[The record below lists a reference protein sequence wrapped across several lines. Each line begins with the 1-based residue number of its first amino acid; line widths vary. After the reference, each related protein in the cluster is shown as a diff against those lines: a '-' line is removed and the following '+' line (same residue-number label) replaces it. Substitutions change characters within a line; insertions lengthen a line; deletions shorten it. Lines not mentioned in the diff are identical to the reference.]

1 MNSSFYISDFYSMTI
16 LYNLLMKNNNSV
28 EFNHTQDLPID
39 AFDFSSLLNMSL
51 VNMSNDYEDSDINYL
66 PYPDFTQITLVR
78 VLFLVSYTIV
88 MFLALFGNSVVCYTV
103 ISNRKMQT
111 VVNCYIVNLAVCDFL
126 VGAFVLPVKLL
137 RTDGTGTLVRLQRWC
152 LHCHALLA
160 DRHCLL
166 QRTYSCC
173 HLPGEV
179 SHYRNISFNIK
190 NKAH

>member
-137 RTDGTGTLVRLQRWC
+137 ELMAPAHWYAFSDGVCTAMLYLQTVIVFSSVLTLVAIC
-152 LHCHALLA
+152 LE
-160 DRHCLL
+160 R
-166 QRTYSCC
+166 
-173 HLPGEV
+173 
-179 SHYRNISFNIK
+179 
-190 NKAH
+190 